1 MSKEDRQIVW
11 KDNIGFYDGKK
22 LFSIM
27 FFPFDGEIVLCL
39 NLYDCPIKLR
49 LYATL
54 KSAKRGAER
63 LLRRLQKAVESGT
76 PFQLWEFKGVEK

>member
-39 NLYDCPIKLR
+39 NLYDLPIKIR

-63 LLRRLQKAVESGT
+63 LLRRLQEAVESGT

>member
-1 MSKEDRQIVW
+1 MSKEDRQIMW

-22 LFSIM
+22 LFSILM
-27 FFPFDGEIVLCL
+27 FPFEDEIVLCL
-39 NLYDCPIKLR
+39 NLYDCPIKIR
-49 LYATL
+49 LYATV

>member
-63 LLRRLQKAVESGT
+63 LLRRLQKAAESGT

>member
-63 LLRRLQKAVESGT
+63 LLRRLQKVVESGT

>member
-1 MSKEDRQIVW
+1 MKEDRQIKW
-11 KDNIGFYDGKK
+11 KDNIGFYNGKK

-27 FFPFDGEIVLCL
+27 FFPFDGEIGLCL
-39 NLYDCPIKLR
+39 DLYDLPIKLR

-63 LLRRLQKAVESGT
+63 LLRRLQEVVK
-76 PFQLWEFKGVEK
+76 

>member
-49 LYATL
+49 LYATV

-63 LLRRLQKAVESGT
+63 LLRRLQEAVESGT
-76 PFQLWEFKGVEK
+76 PFQL